1 MKNFMAN
8 ENKTNFGSQE
18 LLNEAHLVL
27 RGQLE
32 IIQSAFK
39 KLMECEDE
47 VALNLYTLL
56 FSIYDSSKSILIL
69 SSNYQVRDSFLTA
82 RTIFELTLNIGYI
95 SCEGKNALDK
105 AKRHMNQKS
114 YRDLERKLNIESIN
128 LSVQTLG
135 IENLTISDELKK
147 SLEEYTTQKN
157 LEVRAWTGENVFKK
171 IEIISKKYGK
181 KVNDVLNIG
190 LFNIYR
196 HGSEIAHGT
205 LFGLYYIIGATTMNQ
220 RPKNTEDLL
229 NSHRQHL
236 TLIILSIS
244 MLIETNL
251 IFMNNY
257 KDLSEEISAS
267 EKLTLKLAN
276 SSK

>member
-1 MKNFMAN
+1 MTN
-8 ENKTNFGSQE
+8 ENKSNFGSQE

-27 RGQLE
+27 QGQLE
-32 IIQSAFK
+32 IIQRALK
-39 KLMECEDE
+39 KLMDCEDE

-56 FSIYDSSKSILIL
+56 FSIYDSSNSILIL

-82 RTIFELTLNIGYI
+82 RTVFELTLNIGYI
-95 SCEGKNALDK
+95 SCEGKSALDK

-135 IENLTISDELKK
+135 IENLIISDELKK
-147 SLEEYTTQKN
+147 SLEEYTTQKG

-181 KVNDVLNIG
+181 KVNDILNIG

-205 LFGLYYIIGATTMNQ
+205 LFGLFYIIGATSMNQ
-220 RPKNTEDLL
+220 RPKNTENLL

-251 IFMNNY
+251 TFMNKY

-276 SSK
+276 NSK

>member
-1 MKNFMAN
+1 MKK

-18 LLNEAHLVL
+18 LLNEAHDVL
-27 RGQLE
+27 KGQLE

-39 KLMECEDE
+39 KLMVCDDE
-47 VALNLYTLL
+47 IALNLYTLF
-56 FSIYDSSKSILIL
+56 FSIYDSTKSILLL
-69 SSNYQVRDSFLTA
+69 SSNYQLRDSFLTA
-82 RTIFELTLNIGYI
+82 RTIFELTLNIGYL
-95 SCEGKNALDK
+95 SSEGQPALDK
-105 AKRHMNQKS
+105 AKRHLRQKS

-135 IENLTISDELKK
+135 LENLTISDELKK
-147 SLEEYTTQKN
+147 SLEEYTSQKG

-205 LFGLYYIIGATTMNQ
+205 LFGLFYIIGATSMGQ

-251 IFMNNY
+251 TFMNNY

-267 EKLTLKLAN
+267 EKLTLKLAEK
-276 SSK
+276 SR

>member
-1 MKNFMAN
+1 MAK
-8 ENKTNFGSQE
+8 EIESNFGSQE
-18 LLNEAHLVL
+18 LLNEAHLAL
-27 RGQLE
+27 QGQLE
-32 IIQSAFK
+32 VIQNAFK
-39 KLMECEDE
+39 KLMDNDDE
-47 VALNLYTLL
+47 VALNLYTLF
-56 FSIYDSSKSILIL
+56 FSVYDSSKSLLIL
-69 SSNYQVRDSFLTA
+69 SSHYQVRDSFLTA

-95 SCEGKNALDK
+95 SCEGKSALDK

-135 IENLTISDELKK
+135 IENLIISEELKK
-147 SLEEYTTQKN
+147 SLEEYTTQKG

-171 IEIISKKYGK
+171 IEIISKKYGQ
-181 KVNDVLNIG
+181 KVNDILNIG

-205 LFGLYYIIGATTMNQ
+205 LFGLFYIIGATSFNK

-229 NSHRQHL
+229 ISHRQHL

-244 MLIETNL
+244 MLIEANL
-251 IFMNNY
+251 TFMNNY
-257 KDLSEEISAS
+257 KDLSEEISVS
-267 EKLTLKLAN
+267 EGLTLNLAN
-276 SSK
+276 KSK